1 MHARSLMRSLSVSC
15 MSLALATPLANAAQP
30 PAAPRPQFGSDRVLP
45 ASSFVDADQ
54 YTAHA
59 LAMPARAFSGNA
71 SAVNIGNIAV
81 GWYQTFKG
89 SFAVSW
95 DPAGNRT
102 ELGSLPGLPSSLA
115 NGINDSGAIV
125 GFAFTKDFLSSRA
138 FVWHEGSGMQP
149 LADLGGSASLAQ
161 SINASGTI
169 VGWADDAIGAI
180 HAVRWDASGQITDLN
195 PPGAVSQALGIN
207 DKGDIVGWV
216 FAAGASA
223 AHAWLWRRDGT
234 QVDLQTLGGASSQ
247 ANAVNNSLVIV
258 GVSDR
263 RVGQPVAFIWTPATG
278 MKNLGFGSS
287 SQALA
292 INDRGRVGGLRV
304 INAGVLGLTRTFAT
318 KAQVLPDVAADK
330 NPFSGVDG
338 MNLCGTL
345 VGSSSSPDPTN
356 GNPVPARWTKTDCD

>member
-1 MHARSLMRSLSVSC
+1 MRTRSLMRSLSFLC
-15 MSLALATPLANAAQP
+15 ISLALAAPLANAA

-45 ASSFVDADQ
+45 ALSLTDTDQ

-59 LAMPARAFSGNA
+59 LAMPAKAFSGNA

-81 GWYQTFKG
+81 GWYQTRNG

-95 DPAGNRT
+95 DPAGLRT
-102 ELGSLPGLPSSLA
+102 ELGALPGLPSSLA

-125 GFAFTKDFLSSRA
+125 GFAFTNDFLSSRA
-138 FVWHEGSGMQP
+138 FVWHAGTGMQP

-161 SINASGTI
+161 AINASGTI

-180 HAVRWDASGQITDLN
+180 HAVRWDASGKITDLN

-216 FAAGASA
+216 FAADASA
-223 AHAWLWRRDGT
+223 SHAWLWRHDGV
-234 QVDLQTLGGASSQ
+234 QIDLQTLGGASSQ
-247 ANAVNNSLVIV
+247 ANAVNNALAVV

-263 RVGQPVAFIWTPATG
+263 RVGQPVAFVWTPATG
-278 MKNLGFGSS
+278 MRNLGFGSS
-287 SQALA
+287 SQAHA
-292 INDRGRVGGLRV
+292 INDRGRAAGLRV
-304 INAGVLGLTRTFAT
+304 INAGVLGLTRTLAT
-318 KAQVLPDVAADK
+318 KAQVLPDVAAEK

-345 VGSSSSPDPTN
+345 VGSSSSPDPTD